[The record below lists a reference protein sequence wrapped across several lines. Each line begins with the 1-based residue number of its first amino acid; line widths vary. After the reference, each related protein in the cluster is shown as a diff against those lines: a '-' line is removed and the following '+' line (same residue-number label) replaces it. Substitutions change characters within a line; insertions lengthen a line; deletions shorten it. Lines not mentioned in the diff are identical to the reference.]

1 MSNESKYKLMT
12 EQLRMTNS
20 DEDVANYIKWIIK
33 SDSSKEY
40 WVETIK
46 EALRKQYLP
55 VIYENGYPIKAVP
68 QATIEGLNAL
78 MRVKIKSNGNSNL

>member
-1 MSNESKYKLMT
+1 MSNEAKYKLMT

-20 DEDVANYIKWIIK
+20 DEDVANYIRWIIK

-40 WVETIK
+40 WVESIK
-46 EALRKQYLP
+46 EELRKQYLP
-55 VIYENGYPIKAVP
+55 VIYENAYPIKAVP

-78 MRVKIKSNGNSNL
+78 MRTVGKTDV